1 MINNSM
7 QSDLLEEERQNY
19 ELFKERCN
27 QDFQNKMDAE
37 IAKKDEYE
45 KQYMKNFKENDKK
58 KLEEKMYKINPNV
71 IEANLIA

>member
-1 MINNSM
+1 
-7 QSDLLEEERQNY
+7 
-19 ELFKERCN
+19 
-27 QDFQNKMDAE
+27 MDAE